1 MKFLILTQG
10 CKVNQYDSDIISAAM
25 LSKGFETS
33 KETDIPDIVIVN
45 TCTVTENGDKK
56 ARRLISKLRRDYPS
70 AVIAVTGCYPQAFPE
85 EASPNKY
92 ADIVIGNAEN
102 KDLPSLIAEFIKN
115 KTKTVKIEAH
125 EKKFYEPDH
134 FFHSDKTRAFIK
146 IEDGCSRFCSY
157 CIIPKAR
164 GRIRSRSLENI
175 AKETDFH
182 ARDGHKEIVLTGI
195 NLSCY
200 GSDIGLSLYDAVKTV
215 SDHPLIERVR
225 LSSLEP
231 ELLTPEEIKKMSRI
245 EKLCPHFHL
254 SLQSGCTETLKRMN
268 RHYTA
273 SEYAKIVENLRKAFP
288 SCAVTTDIMVG
299 FAGETEEEF
308 EKSLSFAKEIG
319 FSRIHVFTY
328 SVRPGTAAASISEQV
343 PEKIKEERYR
353 IMNGLSQSAQHDF
366 FLKNMGTA
374 HKILIERQ
382 TSPDYINGYTE
393 NYIPVRIYGGNAKR
407 HDIVNAVISDV
418 KENFCL
424 GTMDKNSIT
433 LLQ

>member
-125 EKKFYEPDH
+125 EKKFYEPEH

-175 AKETDFH
+175 AKGTDF
-182 ARDGHKEIVLTGI
+182 
-195 NLSCY
+195 
-200 GSDIGLSLYDAVKTV
+200 
-215 SDHPLIERVR
+215 
-225 LSSLEP
+225 
-231 ELLTPEEIKKMSRI
+231 
-245 EKLCPHFHL
+245 
-254 SLQSGCTETLKRMN
+254 
-268 RHYTA
+268 
-273 SEYAKIVENLRKAFP
+273 
-288 SCAVTTDIMVG
+288 
-299 FAGETEEEF
+299 
-308 EKSLSFAKEIG
+308 
-319 FSRIHVFTY
+319 
-328 SVRPGTAAASISEQV
+328 PG
-343 PEKIKEERYR
+343 
-353 IMNGLSQSAQHDF
+353 
-366 FLKNMGTA
+366 
-374 HKILIERQ
+374 Q
-382 TSPDYINGYTE
+382 TSGSP
-393 NYIPVRIYGGNAKR
+393 
-407 HDIVNAVISDV
+407 
-418 KENFCL
+418 F
-424 GTMDKNSIT
+424 TMP
-433 LLQ
+433 